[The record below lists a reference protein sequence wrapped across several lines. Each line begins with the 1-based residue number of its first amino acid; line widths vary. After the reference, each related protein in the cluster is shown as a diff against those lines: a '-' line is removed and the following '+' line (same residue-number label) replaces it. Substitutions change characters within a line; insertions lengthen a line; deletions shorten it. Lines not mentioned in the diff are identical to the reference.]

1 MNAEFDVMVKKVN
14 FSSPEN
20 MQKPFDSACYSDRGA
35 YIDMDLIMPDGVLHL
50 CGKND
55 WGCLIVDALVP
66 LLQYAHGVEERIRL
80 EYDSQPEKPDVICLG
95 KNEFRAFDILHR
107 LRGIGEPL
115 AMYRGIPVVRMTK
128 NNGIRMYGKKT
139 ESEEPFK

>member
-1 MNAEFDVMVKKVN
+1 
-14 FSSPEN
+14 
-20 MQKPFDSACYSDRGA
+20 
-35 YIDMDLIMPDGVLHL
+35 MDLIMPDGVLHL

-55 WGCLIVDALVP
+55 WGCLIADALVP

>member
-55 WGCLIVDALVP
+55 WGCLIADALVP

-80 EYDSQPEKPDVICLG
+80 EYDSQPEKPDTAGFFPGGVDQQQYECDAG
-95 KNEFRAFDILHR
+95 AV
-107 LRGIGEPL
+107 
-115 AMYRGIPVVRMTK
+115 YRRDAGRQK
-128 NNGIRMYGKKT
+128 CA
-139 ESEEPFK
+139 

>member
-55 WGCLIVDALVP
+55 WGCLIADALVP

-80 EYDSQPEKPDVICLG
+80 EYDSQPEKPDVICLAKTNSG
-95 KNEFRAFDILHR
+95 LLIFYIGFVALESHWRCTEEFRL
-107 LRGIGEPL
+107 
-115 AMYRGIPVVRMTK
+115 
-128 NNGIRMYGKKT
+128 
-139 ESEEPFK
+139 